1 MKSHEASSWSGWDP
15 LTPIQ
20 RIYECAL
27 ARMREKEPRQPMTL
41 FVAIPIL
48 MTLSLPLALACCPS
62 EKEPWE
68 L

>member
-1 MKSHEASSWSGWDP
+1 
-15 LTPIQ
+15 
-20 RIYECAL
+20 
-27 ARMREKEPRQPMTL
+27 MREKEPRQPMTL